1 MKDPK
6 NSSALPWNFVSPHKL
21 ARILDDK
28 GNVNT
33 SNVTASNR
41 TILQD
46 SIELARAK
54 KGEEVRT

>member
-28 GNVNT
+28 GKVKT
-33 SNVTASNR
+33 SNLTASKVN
-41 TILQD
+41 IFQD
-46 SIELARAK
+46 GLELD
-54 KGEEVRT
+54 